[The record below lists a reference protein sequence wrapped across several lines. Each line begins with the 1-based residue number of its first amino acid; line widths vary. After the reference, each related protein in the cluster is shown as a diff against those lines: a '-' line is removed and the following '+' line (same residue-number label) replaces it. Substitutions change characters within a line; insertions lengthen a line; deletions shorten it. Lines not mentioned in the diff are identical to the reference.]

1 MTATLAA
8 IGDFNGLAVA
18 IFAVVLATTLVIT
31 WWAAKR
37 NRSATDFYTAG
48 RGVAGAFNGIA
59 TAGDYLSAST
69 FLGYAGLMYLFGF
82 DGWIIG
88 LGAML
93 SFLPVLYLLAD
104 RMRNAGKFT
113 VADVLAYRLRRRPV
127 RIAAAINA
135 LLICGI
141 YLTAQLVGAG
151 SLIEALAGISFTPA
165 VLICGIFMVV
175 YVVFGGML
183 ATTWVQIIKAG
194 MLMTAGVVVSVAVL
208 AKFNFSPSELLDKAA
223 AEHESGRAILGPGT
237 YLSTPAL
244 VISTGLTIFI
254 GTAGLPH
261 ILMRF
266 FTVPDSKAAR
276 VSVVWTIS
284 IIAVFTALVTVM
296 GFGARAIL
304 GGGAAEEAVGK
315 GGNLAAP
322 LLAQSL
328 GGGEGTTGG
337 DIALALFSAAA
348 FATILAVVA
357 GLVIA
362 ASGAIAH
369 DLWANL
375 SGHED
380 EDSERR
386 VARIAAVCV
395 GVAAIVGTLLVGT
408 GFNVTV
414 LVSMAFVFAASANF
428 PPLILALT
436 WRRFTTTGALVGV
449 AFGIVASVVMIVLS
463 PPVWPG
469 PDSQGSPSSLTFP
482 GLVTIPIGFLGCWL
496 GTMLG
501 GRNEDEERG
510 FDELL
515 VRSETGLGA
524 EGGPSIE
531 PRRGRAP
538 GVAAPAREPV
548 A

>member
-1 MTATLAA
+1 MTTTLAA

-113 VADVLAYRLRRRPV
+113 VADVLSYRLRRRPV
-127 RIAAAINA
+127 RIAVAINT

-194 MLMTAGVVVSVAVL
+194 MLMTAGVVISVAVL
-208 AKFNFSPSELLDKAA
+208 AKFNFSPSELLNKAA
-223 AEHESGRAILGPGT
+223 AEHPEGKAILGPGT
-237 YLSTPAL
+237 YLTTPAL

-276 VSVVWTIS
+276 VSVRVDDQHHRHLHR
-284 IIAVFTALVTVM
+284 ARDRDGLRGPRDPGRRRRGGRRQGRQPGRAAA
-296 GFGARAIL
+296 GAEPRRRRGDARA
-304 GGGAAEEAVGK
+304 ATSPWRSSRPRPSPPSSRWWPASSSRRRAR
-315 GGNLAAP
+315 
-322 LLAQSL
+322 SR
-328 GGGEGTTGG
+328 TTCGPT
-337 DIALALFSAAA
+337 SAAA
-348 FATILAVVA
+348 RTR
-357 GLVIA
+357 
-362 ASGAIAH
+362 SP
-369 DLWANL
+369 
-375 SGHED
+375 S
-380 EDSERR
+380 
-386 VARIAAVCV
+386 AR
-395 GVAAIVGTLLVGT
+395 
-408 GFNVTV
+408 
-414 LVSMAFVFAASANF
+414 
-428 PPLILALT
+428 
-436 WRRFTTTGALVGV
+436 WRA
-449 AFGIVASVVMIVLS
+449 S
-463 PPVWPG
+463 PPSAWASRRSSARCSWAPA
-469 PDSQGSPSSLTFP
+469 STSPSS
-482 GLVTIPIGFLGCWL
+482 
-496 GTMLG
+496 
-501 GRNEDEERG
+501 
-510 FDELL
+510 
-515 VRSETGLGA
+515 
-524 EGGPSIE
+524 
-531 PRRGRAP
+531 
-538 GVAAPAREPV
+538 
-548 A
+548 

>member
-1 MTATLAA
+1 MTTTLAA

-18 IFAVVLATTLVIT
+18 IFAVVLAITLVIT
-31 WWAAKR
+31 CWAAKR
-37 NRSATDFYTAG
+37 TRSATDFYTAG

-88 LGAML
+88 LGALL

-113 VADVLAYRLRRRPV
+113 VADVLAFRLRRRPV

-141 YLTAQLVGAG
+141 YLIAQLVGAG
-151 SLIEALAGISFTPA
+151 SLIEALAGISFAPA

-223 AEHESGRAILGPGT
+223 AEHPDGRKILGPGT
-237 YLSTPAL
+237 YLTTPAL

-276 VSVVWTIS
+276 VSVVWTI
-284 IIAVFTALVTVM
+284 
-296 GFGARAIL
+296 
-304 GGGAAEEAVGK
+304 
-315 GGNLAAP
+315 
-322 LLAQSL
+322 
-328 GGGEGTTGG
+328 
-337 DIALALFSAAA
+337 
-348 FATILAVVA
+348 
-357 GLVIA
+357 
-362 ASGAIAH
+362 AS
-369 DLWANL
+369 
-375 SGHED
+375 
-380 EDSERR
+380 
-386 VARIAAVCV
+386 
-395 GVAAIVGTLLVGT
+395 
-408 GFNVTV
+408 
-414 LVSMAFVFAASANF
+414 
-428 PPLILALT
+428 
-436 WRRFTTTGALVGV
+436 
-449 AFGIVASVVMIVLS
+449 S
-463 PPVWPG
+463 PC
-469 PDSQGSPSSLTFP
+469 SP
-482 GLVTIPIGFLGCWL
+482 
-496 GTMLG
+496 
-501 GRNEDEERG
+501 
-510 FDELL
+510 
-515 VRSETGLGA
+515 RS
-524 EGGPSIE
+524 
-531 PRRGRAP
+531 
-538 GVAAPAREPV
+538 
-548 A
+548 